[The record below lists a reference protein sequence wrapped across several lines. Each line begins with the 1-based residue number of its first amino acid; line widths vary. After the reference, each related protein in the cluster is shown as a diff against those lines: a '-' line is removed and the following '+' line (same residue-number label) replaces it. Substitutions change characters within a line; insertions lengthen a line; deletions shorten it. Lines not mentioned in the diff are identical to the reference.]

1 MNIDTHCKPNFKK
14 ARHLATELLLKQDLD
29 SLFINII
36 DFDIDIPVKIDSVQ
50 HYAKVTKR
58 HINDFTCDGFDGC
71 LVLKYSRCN
80 VILYDETETNIAR
93 RNWGIAHELGHLYL
107 EHETDGRIQ
116 EQEANVFAGQ
126 LIVPEAVLYSI
137 LVHKGSIKIKDLT
150 NNFNVSKECSKNR
163 LKSFIKRLNFINID
177 SNLNKKLSEKFRPCI
192 EQCFYEYKQKYIKD
206 AN

>member
-1 MNIDTHCKPNFKK
+1 MSIDTHCKADFKR

-29 SLFINII
+29 SLFINVI

-50 HYAKVTKR
+50 NYAKLTNR
-58 HINDFTCDGFDGC
+58 PISDFICDGFDGC
-71 LVLKYSRCN
+71 FVLKYPRCN

-116 EQEANVFAGQ
+116 EREANVFASQ

-137 LVHKGSIKIKDLT
+137 LVHKGNIKIKDLT
-150 NNFNVSKECSKNR
+150 NNFNVSKECAKNR
-163 LKSFIKRLNFINID
+163 LKSFVKRLDFINID
-177 SNLNKKLSEKFRPCI
+177 SKLNKKLSEKFNPHI
-192 EQCFYEYKQKYIKD
+192 ERCFCKHKKKI
-206 AN
+206 